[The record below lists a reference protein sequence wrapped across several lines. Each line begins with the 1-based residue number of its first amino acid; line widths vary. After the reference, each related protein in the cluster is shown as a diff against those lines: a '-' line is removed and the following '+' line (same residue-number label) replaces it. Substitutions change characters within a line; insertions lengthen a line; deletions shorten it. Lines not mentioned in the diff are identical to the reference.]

1 MMEHPAEAE
10 FKIVFTGPMGAGK
23 TTAIAAVSEVA
34 PVRTEVDNSDRMAHA
49 KASTTVGFDFGRI
62 TLDGGGVV
70 RLYGTPGQARFRFM
84 WEILAR
90 GAAGVI
96 VLIDATEAGALVQLD
111 QFVDT
116 FLSWV
121 PPGAIVVGVGR
132 TGQPGALSSD
142 AFAARLDARGIV
154 APVLS
159 IDAREPRDVRL
170 LVQTLACILEAH
182 ANLRATA

>member
-1 MMEHPAEAE
+1 M
-10 FKIVFTGPMGAGK
+10 
-23 TTAIAAVSEVA
+23 
-34 PVRTEVDNSDRMAHA
+34 
-49 KASTTVGFDFGRI
+49 
-62 TLDGGGVV
+62 

-96 VLIDATEAGALVQLD
+96 VLIDAMQTGALVQLD

-116 FLSWV
+116 FLPWV
-121 PPGAIVVGVGR
+121 PPGAIVIGVGR
-132 TGQPGALSSD
+132 TEHAGALSSD

-159 IDAREPRDVRL
+159 IDARKPRDVQL
-170 LVQTLACILEAH
+170 LVQTLACILDAQSTRK
-182 ANLRATA
+182 AS